1 MQALN
6 AVRIFWL
13 LILCLTI
20 SIMLSFFIQTASAAD
35 FSVGI
40 NPPIMRFTATPPATI
55 NEPFTVSN
63 ATDSPV
69 TLSIVGKAFT
79 SVTEDGNIQY
89 VNDIAGANPAFMEH
103 VWVKDGTEI
112 VQIVT
117 LPAKGEKKLF
127 LNIDIP
133 ANEPASDYYFSII
146 FISKNVGSQQEDFTG
161 STTIIG
167 GVAMNILMTVSGDSL
182 GNKEPELKPE
192 GIVQEFSSPTFA
204 QKGPIPFTVRV
215 KNIGNTLLTP
225 TGSIKIT
232 NMFGQFIGKVD
243 LLPTN
248 ILAGTTRAIPDSFQS
263 QEATAPA
270 TPASSN
276 QRLAS
281 SSIKSYWYETV
292 LLGPYQAQLTLS
304 LSENGPTYTRTIRFF
319 AFPAEASVGLL
330 LGILAIGIVV
340 TRVRKR
346 IQD

>member
-1 MQALN
+1 MNQN
-6 AVRIFWL
+6 ITKL
-13 LILCLTI
+13 LICSLTI
-20 SIMLSFFIQTASAAD
+20 AVVSSFSASNVSAD

-89 VNDIAGANPAFMEH
+89 VNDIAGANPEFMEY
-103 VWVKDGTEI
+103 VWVKDGTASI
-112 VQIVT
+112 QSVT

-167 GVAMNILMTVSGDSL
+167 GVAMNILMTVSGDARK
-182 GNKEPELKPE
+182 NKEPELKPE
-192 GIVQEFSSPTFA
+192 GIVQEFSSPTFV
-204 QKGPIPFTVRV
+204 QKGPIPFILRV

-232 NMFGQFIGKVD
+232 NMFDQFIGKVD
-243 LLPTN
+243 LLPVN
-248 ILAGTTRAIPDSFQS
+248 ILANTTRAIPDSFQS
-263 QEATAPA
+263 QEATQPA
-270 TPASSN
+270 NQASSFLP
-276 QRLAS
+276 LAS
-281 SSIKSYWYETV
+281 GSIKAYWYEKV
-292 LLGPYQAQLTLS
+292 LLGPYKAQLTLS

-319 AFPAEASVGLL
+319 AFPAQASVGLL
-330 LGILAIGIVV
+330 LGILAIGIVIA
-340 TRVRKR
+340 RVRKR
-346 IQD
+346 LGE